1 MANPISELGFFLV
14 DSCLNARDIIMRVGL
29 FILESGLPHVLRF
42 CSVLY
47 ILLDLLCIF
56 PQWATAGAEQPP
68 SVSIKVDIV
77 EMRFKSYFV

>member
-1 MANPISELGFFLV
+1 MENPIPELGFFQV
-14 DSCLNARDIIMRVGL
+14 DSCLNARDIIMRVRL

-42 CSVLY
+42 YSVLY

>member
-1 MANPISELGFFLV
+1 
-14 DSCLNARDIIMRVGL
+14 MRVRF

-47 ILLDLLCIF
+47 MLLDLFCIF
-56 PQWATAGAEQPP
+56 PQWATAGAEPPP

-77 EMRFKSYFV
+77 QMRLKSYFLHLKCIN

>member
-1 MANPISELGFFLV
+1 
-14 DSCLNARDIIMRVGL
+14 MRVRF

-42 CSVLY
+42 CY
-47 ILLDLLCIF
+47 MLLDLFCIF

-77 EMRFKSYFV
+77 EMRFKSYFVHLKSIN